1 MKYYYFNKKYKKQ
14 KIKINNNSM
23 NYKEKK
29 RSSKISKIPQR
40 TDKN

>member
-1 MKYYYFNKKYKKQ
+1 MKYYYFNKKSKKQ
-14 KIKINNNSM
+14 KIKINNNLI

-29 RSSKISKIPQR
+29 TSSKISKIPQR